1 MLEDIAILTGGTVI
15 SEEVGLELKDTTIE
29 QLGRAKSVK
38 VQKENTVIVDGA
50 GDKDAIA
57 GRIAQIRAQMEETTS
72 DFDKEKLQER
82 LAKLAGGVAVVRVGA
97 ATETEMQEAK
107 LRMEDALA
115 ATKAAVEEGII
126 SGGGSAY
133 IHASKEVAKLAATLE
148 GDEKTGANII
158 LKALEAPLSTIV
170 VMGCGNQQVE
180 KENPSVVSE
189 RASSVQDE
197 SEDGEKEFLSTY
209 QNIIITLPE
218 GWNVMR
224 DEKIQCS
231 FISED
236 GESLEISYRE
246 GMAKVI
252 LMDFPEDEES
262 AENLLYPNEI
272 TGENSISDFMVKTA
286 NEGKDNESSFYRF
299 QVKNSQQIPIAFFC
313 GVKTENEGYQ
323 IIWKK
328 GSGSNDTQQIV
339 PEILESL
346 QFPDNELL
354 TETFQTACKEQKRA
368 LEAENNSDGV
378 KKQKGKKTV
387 TCISPVNVRTEPNVS
402 TSQVIG
408 ALTTGEEVEMLGK
421 ENGWYK
427 ISYEGKTAY
436 VYEDYVKEKEN

>member
-1 MLEDIAILTGGTVI
+1 MRNR
-15 SEEVGLELKDTTIE
+15 K
-29 QLGRAKSVK
+29 
-38 VQKENTVIVDGA
+38 NC
-50 GDKDAIA
+50 
-57 GRIAQIRAQMEETTS
+57 
-72 DFDKEKLQER
+72 
-82 LAKLAGGVAVVRVGA
+82 LAVLLM
-97 ATETEMQEAK
+97 T
-107 LRMEDALA
+107 
-115 ATKAAVEEGII
+115 
-126 SGGGSAY
+126 
-133 IHASKEVAKLAATLE
+133 
-148 GDEKTGANII
+148 
-158 LKALEAPLSTIV
+158 TIV

-197 SEDGEKEFLSTY
+197 SEGGEKEFLSTY
-209 QNIIITLPE
+209 QNITITLPE

-231 FISED
+231 FTSED

-262 AENLLYPNEI
+262 AEKLIDQNEI
-272 TGENSISDFMVKTA
+272 TGENNISDFVAKTV
-286 NEGKDNESSFYRF
+286 NEGKSKESSFYRF
-299 QVKNSQQIPIAFFC
+299 WVKNSLQIPTAFFC

-328 GSGSNDTQQIV
+328 GNGNNDTQQTV
-339 PEILESL
+339 QEILESL

-354 TETFQTACKEQKRA
+354 TETFQTACQEQKRA
-368 LEAENNSDGV
+368 LEAENNSDSV

-387 TCISPVNVRTEPNVS
+387 TCISPVNVRTEPNIS

-408 ALTTGEEVEMLGK
+408 ALMTGEEVEMLGK

-427 ISYEGKTAY
+427 ISYEGKMAY

>member
-1 MLEDIAILTGGTVI
+1 MRNR
-15 SEEVGLELKDTTIE
+15 K
-29 QLGRAKSVK
+29 
-38 VQKENTVIVDGA
+38 NC
-50 GDKDAIA
+50 
-57 GRIAQIRAQMEETTS
+57 
-72 DFDKEKLQER
+72 
-82 LAKLAGGVAVVRVGA
+82 LAVLLM
-97 ATETEMQEAK
+97 T
-107 LRMEDALA
+107 
-115 ATKAAVEEGII
+115 
-126 SGGGSAY
+126 
-133 IHASKEVAKLAATLE
+133 
-148 GDEKTGANII
+148 
-158 LKALEAPLSTIV
+158 TIV

-197 SEDGEKEFLSTY
+197 SEGGEKEFLSTY
-209 QNIIITLPE
+209 QNITITLPE

-231 FISED
+231 FTSED

-262 AENLLYPNEI
+262 AEKLIDQNEI
-272 TGENSISDFMVKTA
+272 TGENNISDFVAKTV
-286 NEGKDNESSFYRF
+286 NEGKSKESSFYRF
-299 QVKNSQQIPIAFFC
+299 WVKNSLQIPTAFFC

-328 GSGSNDTQQIV
+328 GNGNNDTQQTV
-339 PEILESL
+339 QEILESL

-354 TETFQTACKEQKRA
+354 TETFQTACQEQKRA
-368 LEAENNSDGV
+368 LEAENNSDSV

-387 TCISPVNVRTEPNVS
+387 TCISPVNVRTEPNIS